1 MGFRVSLREES
12 MFSIAML
19 SGRWYGRV
27 AGGMWPPKHEGGRP
41 AGQADAIFLFKR
53 GSGKVNC
60 ILLLLQT
67 FSVVFLSSQP
77 QPDIIL

>member
-1 MGFRVSLREES
+1 MRKACFPLPCCLEGDTAGLQEGCSLQNS
-12 MFSIAML
+12 
-19 SGRWYGRV
+19 
-27 AGGMWPPKHEGGRP
+27 KCEGGRP

-60 ILLLLQT
+60 IPLLLQT
-67 FSVVFLSSQP
+67 FSVVFFSSQP